1 MMKQKYKRLGN
12 KNSLFQHNVVGVN
25 NLTILGFYY
34 LKNYPLNKKDFVL
47 PILENSKSIVTQ
59 LYKINH
65 KKNFPLEKLS
75 NIEIMFKED
84 IFNFLRRNNVKIE
97 NTNLICISENNK
109 FSIRN
114 EKIKTFPK
122 LFLGETLYEIAKIVD
137 NRLIKS
143 EKYKDI
149 FQNDLKPLYAKEPNT
164 N

>member
-1 MMKQKYKRLGN
+1 
-12 KNSLFQHNVVGVN
+12 
-25 NLTILGFYY
+25 
-34 LKNYPLNKKDFVL
+34 
-47 PILENSKSIVTQ
+47 
-59 LYKINH
+59 
-65 KKNFPLEKLS
+65 
-75 NIEIMFKED
+75 MFKED